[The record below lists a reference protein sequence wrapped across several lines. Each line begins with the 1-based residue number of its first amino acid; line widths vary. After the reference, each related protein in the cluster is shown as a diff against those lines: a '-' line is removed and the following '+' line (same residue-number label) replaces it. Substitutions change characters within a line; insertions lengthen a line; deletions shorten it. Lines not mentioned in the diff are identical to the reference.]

1 MTVKLTDA
9 QLKQIIR
16 EEVEASIDEG
26 ARWDSVKQAASGVK
40 QTFVRGKEAASAGVA
55 AAKKS
60 WNPPS
65 ERATLDALM
74 QKCRGNEKEKGD
86 QAACMQIVQK
96 CQATPDGRESRESIF
111 CKACTKDKDPKC
123 QSVPMGTMD
132 WRINDLIAKCKKGN
146 QNACNQCPKEED
158 DVCRGE
164 LPAAAQG
171 EKTAAAGE
179 APAAAPGEA
188 AKEPAGAA
196 ATKNNVYI
204 FKGKGGKGVQ
214 SQMAR
219 VGIKGQDM
227 SRLMKGLKVDLTAA
241 GFNVMQEAGRRQI
254 ALTNTLAA
262 LEQIVDPAQKEA
274 VKKILVQVLRANQV
288 KVHPQHSRALAP
300 SIEDPTPEDT
310 EAAAKAPDKG
320 EMFNY
325 VSGKGAKAVVVV
337 TDPLKKAPDA
347 AQVSKVNPETCKAS
361 TSRVFAAPVSK
372 LADPVDRCV
381 PKKGVPKKGQ
391 TFNYV
396 SGKGNKST
404 VVVVDT
410 LDKDPKTVQVAK
422 VNPETC
428 KAASKRVFAVSTA
441 KLTDRAAKC
450 VPKPKQKK
458 APRAGASAKP
468 KAKPGR
474 KAKRIKESPV
484 DMKTL
489 MENWNK
495 FLE

>member
-26 ARWDSVKQAASGVK
+26 VMDALKSPFKTAVSTA
-40 QTFVRGKEAASAGVA
+40 GKMGRAGKA
-55 AAKKS
+55 AAAGLSAAGKS
-60 WNPPS
+60 WRGDDEEEES
-65 ERATLDALM
+65 G
-74 QKCRGNEKEKGD
+74 GNEKENLASKLLNQLVAKCQGGD
-86 QAACMQIVQK
+86 QEACVKLQK
-96 CQATPDGRESRESIF
+96 FGELQ
-111 CKACTKDKDPKC
+111 KDK
-123 QSVPMGTMD
+123 
-132 WRINDLIAKCKKGN
+132 A
-146 QNACNQCPKEED
+146 
-158 DVCRGE
+158 
-164 LPAAAQG
+164 
-171 EKTAAAGE
+171 AAAGE

-188 AKEPAGAA
+188 AKEPAAAA

-227 SRLMKGLKVDLTAA
+227 SRLMKGLKVDLTTA

-274 VKKILVQVLRANQV
+274 VKKILIQVLRSNQV

-310 EAAAKAPDKG
+310 EAAAATKAPDKG

-337 TDPLKKAPDA
+337 TDPLERAPEA

-381 PKKGVPKKGQ
+381 PKQGAPKKGQ

-404 VVVVDT
+404 VVVVDA
-410 LDKDPKTVQVAK
+410 LKGDPKSVQVAK

-450 VPKPKQKK
+450 VPKPKQPKAAPEEDRNSWVPK
-458 APRAGASAKP
+458 APG
-468 KAKPGR
+468 
-474 KAKRIKESPV
+474 IKEGAG

>member
-26 ARWDSVKQAASGVK
+26 VMDALKSPFKTAVSTA
-40 QTFVRGKEAASAGVA
+40 GKMGRAGKA
-55 AAKKS
+55 AAAGLSAAGKS
-60 WNPPS
+60 WRGDDEEEES
-65 ERATLDALM
+65 G
-74 QKCRGNEKEKGD
+74 GNEKENLASKLLNQLVAKCQGGD
-86 QAACMQIVQK
+86 QEACVKLQK
-96 CQATPDGRESRESIF
+96 FGELQ
-111 CKACTKDKDPKC
+111 KDK
-123 QSVPMGTMD
+123 
-132 WRINDLIAKCKKGN
+132 A
-146 QNACNQCPKEED
+146 
-158 DVCRGE
+158 
-164 LPAAAQG
+164 
-171 EKTAAAGE
+171 AAAGE
-179 APAAAPGEA
+179 APAA
-188 AKEPAGAA
+188 AA

-227 SRLMKGLKVDLTAA
+227 SRLMKGLKVDLTTA

-274 VKKILVQVLRANQV
+274 VKKILIQVLRSNQV

-310 EAAAKAPDKG
+310 EAAAATKAPDKG

-337 TDPLKKAPDA
+337 TDPLERAPEA

-381 PKKGVPKKGQ
+381 PKQGAPKKGQ

-404 VVVVDT
+404 VVVVDA
-410 LDKDPKTVQVAK
+410 LKGDPKSVQVAK

-450 VPKPKQKK
+450 VPKPKQPKAAPEEDRNSWVPK
-458 APRAGASAKP
+458 APG
-468 KAKPGR
+468 
-474 KAKRIKESPV
+474 IKEGAG
-484 DMKTL
+484 DMKAL

>member
-26 ARWDSVKQAASGVK
+26 VMDALKNPFKTAVSTAGKMGRAGAAGLS
-40 QTFVRGKEAASAGVA
+40 AAG
-55 AAKKS
+55 KS
-60 WNPPS
+60 WRGDDEEEES
-65 ERATLDALM
+65 G
-74 QKCRGNEKEKGD
+74 GNEKENLASKLLNQLVAKCQGGD
-86 QAACMQIVQK
+86 QEACVKLQK
-96 CQATPDGRESRESIF
+96 FGELQ
-111 CKACTKDKDPKC
+111 KDK
-123 QSVPMGTMD
+123 
-132 WRINDLIAKCKKGN
+132 A
-146 QNACNQCPKEED
+146 
-158 DVCRGE
+158 
-164 LPAAAQG
+164 
-171 EKTAAAGE
+171 
-179 APAAAPGEA
+179 AAAPGEA

-227 SRLMKGLKVDLTAA
+227 SRLMKGLKVDLTTA

-310 EAAAKAPDKG
+310 ETAAATKAPDKG

-337 TDPLKKAPDA
+337 TDPLKKAPEA

-381 PKKGVPKKGQ
+381 PKKGAPKKGQ

>member
-26 ARWDSVKQAASGVK
+26 VMDSVKQAASGVK

-60 WNPPS
+60 WKGEPS

-86 QAACMQIVQK
+86 QGACMQIVQK

-274 VKKILVQVLRANQV
+274 VKKILIQVLRSNQV

-310 EAAAKAPDKG
+310 EAAAATKAPDKG

-337 TDPLKKAPDA
+337 TDPLERAPEA

-450 VPKPKQKK
+450 VPKPKQPKAAPEEDRNSWVPK
-458 APRAGASAKP
+458 APG
-468 KAKPGR
+468 
-474 KAKRIKESPV
+474 IKEGAG
-484 DMKTL
+484 DMKAL